1 MAVDE
6 SVRPPGLDKATP
18 SDRSPAGSLVRVLG
32 FAFVVAVVLALVLM
46 LGYGLANKQGNT
58 GNSLLAREAP
68 NFTLELFD
76 GNTLTLAD
84 LRGRP
89 AVVNF
94 WASWCPPCREEAA
107 DVEKVWRD
115 YKDRDV
121 VFVGVN
127 VSDARQDALDYIKEF
142 DITYSNGPDRGKDIY
157 DAYGVTGFPETFF
170 VNRQGIVVRKFV
182 GPLDQQTLAAFV
194 EDLLQ

>member
-1 MAVDE
+1 MSVDE
-6 SVRPPGLDKATP
+6 EIRAAGLEQAAP
-18 SDRSPAGSLVRVLG
+18 LAQSPAGGLVRVLG

-46 LGYGLANKQGNT
+46 LGYGLANKQGDT

-76 GNTLTLAD
+76 GNTLTLSD
-84 LRGRP
+84 LRGQP
-89 AVVNF
+89 VVVNF
-94 WASWCPPCREEAA
+94 WASWCPTCREEAA
-107 DVEKVWRD
+107 DVEKVWREQ
-115 YKDRDV
+115 KDRGV

-142 DITYSNGPDRGKDIY
+142 DITYSNGPDPGKKIY

-170 VNRQGIVVRKFV
+170 VNRQGVVVRKYV

-194 EDLLQ
+194 EEVLQ

>member
-6 SVRPPGLDKATP
+6 SVRPPGLEQAAP
-18 SDRSPAGSLVRVLG
+18 SDRSPAGSLARVLG

-46 LGYGLANKQGNT
+46 LGYGLASKQGDT

-76 GNTLTLAD
+76 GSTLTLSD
-84 LRGRP
+84 LRGQP
-89 AVVNF
+89 VVVNF
-94 WASWCPPCREEAA
+94 WASWCPSCREEAA
-107 DVEKVWRD
+107 DLENVWRD
-115 YKDRDV
+115 YKDQGV
-121 VFVGVN
+121 AFVGVN

-142 DITYSNGPDRGKDIY
+142 DITYSNGPDRGKKAY

-182 GPLDQQTLAAFV
+182 GPLDQQTLASFV